1 MLRYSIGENSMPILM
16 NDLKALALV
25 GALKTSAIYV
35 ALILVMG
42 VVLTLLVINQRRTKL
57 IGIGDGGDR
66 TVARMI
72 RVHGNFAENAP
83 LALALLILLPLV
95 GAAGWSIH
103 AVGLLFLVGRGLH
116 AWGLSQSAGSSAG
129 RVGGMI
135 MTLTSSLIG
144 AAALLLA
151 AFTG

>member
-1 MLRYSIGENSMPILM
+1 MPILTE
-16 NDLKALALV
+16 NLTALALM
-25 GALKTSAIYV
+25 GALRTSAVYV
-35 ALILVMG
+35 ALIVVMG
-42 VVLTLLVINQRRTKL
+42 VVLTLLVIRQRRSKL
-57 IGIGDGGDR
+57 IGLGDGGDR

-95 GAAGWSIH
+95 GAAAWSVH
-103 AVGLLFLVGRGLH
+103 AVGLLFLTGRALH
-116 AWGLSQSAGSSAG
+116 AWGLSQSSGSSKG
-129 RVGGMI
+129 RVGGMV

-151 AFTG
+151 VFAR